1 MPTLEGSITVLTFVI
16 AIIGCVVSVS
26 GVNSRQRNEV
36 KKEEHYITTIS
47 TKLDFI
53 SEDVKDVKADQRSF
67 QRDINEIRTIAMN
80 AKERADA
87 AHRRL
92 DRIGLDLEER
102 GTNTK

>member
-1 MPTLEGSITVLTFVI
+1 MLTFVI

-26 GVNSRQRNEV
+26 GVNSRQRSEA

-92 DRIGLDLEER
+92 DRIGLDREEH
-102 GTNTK
+102 GTNTE

>member
-16 AIIGCVVSVS
+16 AIIGCVISVS
-26 GVNSRQRNEV
+26 NVGSKQRDEA

-53 SEDVKDVKADQRSF
+53 SEDVKDVKADQRAF
-67 QRDINEIRTIAMN
+67 QRDINEVRAIATN
-80 AKERADA
+80 ARERADA

-92 DRIGLDLEER
+92 DQIGLDKPE
-102 GTNTK
+102 TNN

>member
-1 MPTLEGSITVLTFVI
+1 MLTFVI
-16 AIIGCVVSVS
+16 AIIGCIISVS
-26 GVNSRQRNEV
+26 GVSYRQRNEA
-36 KKEEHYITTIS
+36 KKDEHYITTIS

-67 QRDINEIRTIAMN
+67 QRDINEIRNIAIN

-92 DRIGLDLEER
+92 DRIGLDADEHIA
-102 GTNTK
+102 NTK

>member
-1 MPTLEGSITVLTFVI
+1 MLTLDEGIAIVTFII
-16 AIIGCVVSVS
+16 AIIGCVIAVD
-26 GVNSRQRNEV
+26 GAGLKQRSEV

-67 QRDINEIRTIAMN
+67 QRDINEIRSIAIH
-80 AKERADA
+80 AKERAES

-92 DRIGLDLEER
+92 DCIGLDKPDTVE
-102 GTNTK
+102 